1 MDVLVLVWKIKIF
14 ICEQK
19 LKDQIVIPCTGQLKL
34 KTSVDNFQY
43 SFFEACVTVGGLYIY
58 VVLRNHQ

>member
-34 KTSVDNFQY
+34 KTSLWITSSTPFLKPV
-43 SFFEACVTVGGLYIY
+43 
-58 VVLRNHQ
+58 